1 MMLINYLDLTID
13 YVFKRVFGYAGS
25 EVITNRLLSLITE
38 QEINDLVLDWDPI
51 LERDL
56 IDDKVGILDIKARVG
71 LEMVCDIEMQVVDQN
86 NIIERI
92 LYYWSKMY
100 SEELKRGSGYLN
112 LKKTIVILFADFEIK
127 QFKEIEKYITQWNIR
142 EKDYLNC
149 VLTDLLEIYIIE
161 LPKFNMDGSN
171 LGASPELNT
180 WIKFIKNPE
189 VITMADEKNDKAL
202 KNAKDILTKISNDEH
217 ERRLADLR
225 QKYIWDQQAIA
236 AKGYDNGLKDGIEQG
251 IEQIISA
258 MFEKNLSIEDISK
271 FTNLDI
277 ETVKKII
284 SEHNQ
289 N

>member
-1 MMLINYLDLTID
+1 MLINYLDLTID

-25 EVITNRLLSLITE
+25 ELITNRLLSLITE
-38 QEINDLVLDWDPI
+38 QEINDLVLDCDPI

-86 NIIERI
+86 NIVERI

-251 IEQIISA
+251 IEQIIST
-258 MFEKNLSIEDISK
+258 MFEKNLSIEDICK

-277 ETVKKII
+277 KTVKKII

>member
-38 QEINDLVLDWDPI
+38 QEINDLVLDCDPI

-86 NIIERI
+86 NIVERI

>member
-1 MMLINYLDLTID
+1 MILINYLDLTID

-38 QEINDLVLDWDPI
+38 QEINDLVLDCDPI

-86 NIIERI
+86 NIVERI

>member
-1 MMLINYLDLTID
+1 MLINYLDLTID

-38 QEINDLVLDWDPI
+38 QEINDLVLDCDPI

-86 NIIERI
+86 NIVERI

-112 LKKTIVILFADFEIK
+112 LKKTIVILFADFEVK

-225 QKYIWDQQAIA
+225 QKYILDQQAIA

-251 IEQIISA
+251 IEQIIST
-258 MFEKNLSIEDISK
+258 MFEKNLSIEDICK